1 MKRFSL
7 KKAKNGEEVVT
18 KNGSTVKIL
27 LFDRDNRK
35 FPIVAIIDNKK
46 VCCYTEKGKF
56 FADKDSDL
64 DLLMK

>member
-18 KNGSTVKIL
+18 KNGSSVKIL
-27 LFDRDNRK
+27 LFDRDNRN

-56 FADKDSDL
+56 FAGKDSDL
-64 DLLMK
+64 DLVMK